1 MSSALLGLGG
11 AIAALNFYLS
21 FVRVP
26 MLRRLRRPAE
36 PEFVSGVPLV
46 GSLLLLL
53 AWGVGLDST
62 GARVAACVLFL
73 IDTGGPHWFL
83 FTLATRGRSSTN
95 GTRR

>member
-36 PEFVSGVPLV
+36 PERIALLGHVHDHRYVDEPVPPGLHLGDRHEV
-46 GSLLLLL
+46 GSGL
-53 AWGVGLDST
+53 APTDVVEP
-62 GARVAACVLFL
+62 GA
-73 IDTGGPHWFL
+73 
-83 FTLATRGRSSTN
+83 
-95 GTRR
+95 